1 MEGAA
6 LAFAAGAASALAAL
20 RLCSGSAVAVRR
32 PPPAVTLGSTGQL
45 GEPDNLDDA
54 SDPLRRLRKCEAV
67 IQRRSSR
74 VVVVLERCNQSHNY
88 SAVLRTAEALGYHHI
103 WLIAPPKLEPVAET
117 RQQRKKVWEDD
128 QAELEEHVAYARSAS
143 KWLSLKFFDTSE
155 ECVAALRDAGRE
167 IWVTDLSQAALCLTN
182 EKIELP
188 RSLAIVMGTESTGAS
203 PTMLA
208 AADRRVYLPLHGWA
222 DSLNLSVAAALFLQR
237 LIDVDD
243 TVVGDMTP
251 EERAALRK
259 EWYPKMARN
268 GDKEEETRCV
278 QLAVGGGVE
287 PFGDLRRIDKHRAG
301 WQPPKIRKKNLAK
314 GQMDGI
320 GFDTGHTATSGLAG
334 RQ

>member
-1 MEGAA
+1 MEGTA

-20 RLCSGSAVAVRR
+20 RLCGSAVAVR
-32 PPPAVTLGSTGQL
+32 PPPAVSLGPMAQL
-45 GEPDNLDDA
+45 GEVDSLDDA
-54 SDPLRRLRKCEAV
+54 SDPLRRVRKCEAV

-117 RQQRKKVWEDD
+117 RKQRKKVWEDD

-155 ECVAALRDAGRE
+155 DCVAALREAGRE
-167 IWVTDLSQAALCLTN
+167 IWVTDLSQAAVCLTN
-182 EKIELP
+182 EKIALP

-203 PTMLA
+203 PVMLA

-243 TVVGDMTP
+243 TVVGDMGP

-268 GDKEEETRCV
+268 GDTEEEMRCA
-278 QLAVGGGVE
+278 QLAVEGGVE

-314 GQMDGI
+314 GQTDGI